1 MHQIIIYNTSL
12 ELHYKYLAIKTTMM
26 TTLRFYNLNHVAMLT
41 HIPLKNLLPG
51 YIVMAIIL
59 IVLLSSCEEK
69 AKVTIV
75 EAAAANADVPGI
87 DITKESD
94 KQFLL
99 RAADILYEE
108 ILVGKLAQTR
118 AGTPEIKE
126 LAKML
131 ENASRETKMKLG
143 SLAIIKSIPVP
154 SVPTPAAHAA
164 YDTLNKESIEDFD
177 YVYLRKAVQ
186 RHHDVITHFESAGH
200 QKLDPDIKSYASAT
214 LPALRQQLT
223 KVQELDA
230 RMNPI
235 SETVLSD

>member
-1 MHQIIIYNTSL
+1 
-12 ELHYKYLAIKTTMM
+12 
-26 TTLRFYNLNHVAMLT
+26 MLT
-41 HIPLKNLLPG
+41 HIPLRNLLPG
-51 YIVMAIIL
+51 YFVMAIIL
-59 IVLLSSCEEK
+59 IVLLSSCGEK
-69 AKVTIV
+69 TSVTIE
-75 EAAAANADVPGI
+75 EAAVSADVPSV

-131 ENASRETKMKLG
+131 EDASRETKMKLG

-154 SVPTPAAHAA
+154 SVPTPVAHAA

-177 YVYLRKAVQ
+177 YVYIRKAMQ
-186 RHHDVITHFESAGH
+186 RHHDVISHFESAGGA
-200 QKLDPDIKSYASAT
+200 KLDPDIKSYASAT
-214 LPALRQQLT
+214 LPGLRLQLT

-235 SETVLSD
+235 SEAVLTD